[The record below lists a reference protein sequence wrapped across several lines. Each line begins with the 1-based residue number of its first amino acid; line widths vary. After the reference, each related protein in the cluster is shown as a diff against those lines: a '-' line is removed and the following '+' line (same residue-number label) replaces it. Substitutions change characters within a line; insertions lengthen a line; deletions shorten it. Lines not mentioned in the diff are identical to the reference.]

1 MPYLRVHF
9 DVYNC
14 VAVCIAI
21 SLQLSLAVGNHCN
34 FPRPELVFSPTL
46 PAAAA
51 IAMAAAA
58 AATSTAA
65 AATSTAAAATSAAA
79 TAIVAARVMFVF
91 GEGWKNRFCPV
102 AVAGREILAS
112 CLLATCRRLSPLVS
126 IKMLDPSEGRQ
137 SIKPVEHDKQ
147 AVCSMVY

>member
-65 AATSTAAAATSAAA
+65 AATSTAA

-102 AVAGREILAS
+102 AVAGREILVS

-137 SIKPVEHDKQ
+137 SIKPIEHDKQ